1 MRTVQID
8 VHGAVQGVGFRNH
21 TRRAAVENDVV
32 GWVKNNDNGTVSM
45 VLKGDEEDVNRVIQ
59 AVRDGPALSTV
70 EDTAITE
77 LDSDDSYESFTIRR

>member
-32 GWVKNNDNGTVSM
+32 GWVKNNDDGTVSM
-45 VLKGDEEDVNRVIQ
+45 VLQGDEEDVERVLE
-59 AVRDGPALSTV
+59 AVQTGPALSTV
-70 EDTAITE
+70 ENTAVTA
-77 LDSDDSYESFTIRR
+77 LDSDKSYDTFTIRR